1 VIDALGIPNG
11 GLRVPLAVT
20 VGSELVD
27 QGIPQQT
34 IKLLPFFPTI
44 LTKLGSKG
52 VLMTKLLTRDAEELY
67 DEKERGYVLARNMSS
82 MDSAGKDG
90 GGKGK
95 GVGGLYIRLFP
106 VEKVLQPSEVVSV
119 NGIGDTFC
127 GAVAHGLGRG
137 MKVKDVVA
145 FAQRAAGESLR
156 SREAV
161 GEGLRGLRL

>member
-1 VIDALGIPNG
+1 MIDALGIPNG

-52 VLMTKLLTRDAEELY
+52 VLMTKLLANDAEELY
-67 DEKERGYVLARNMSS
+67 EEGERGYILARNLSS
-82 MDSAGKDG
+82 PDSASGD
-90 GGKGK
+90 GKGK

-106 VEKVLQPSEVVSV
+106 VEKVLKPSEVVSV

-127 GAVAHGLGRG
+127 GAVAHGLGLGLR
-137 MKVKDVVA
+137 VKDVVG